1 LVCRSF
7 SNQPRKFCVTN
18 SFTPIRAC
26 PSSTPLAAE
35 KFGQALRSSQ
45 GFPAGH
51 ANERKSIGRVCSM
64 RTSRQDNRDQAR
76 EEALPPVVIIRL
88 LKLING
94 SKRTILGKRSKV
106 KAAKK

>member
-1 LVCRSF
+1 MPFLHATSRG
-7 SNQPRKFCVTN
+7 
-18 SFTPIRAC
+18 I
-26 PSSTPLAAE
+26 
-35 KFGQALRSSQ
+35 FGQALRSSQ
-45 GFPAGH
+45 GFPAGQ

-94 SKRTILGKRSKV
+94 SKRTILGKRNSQQSEGGQEMI
-106 KAAKK
+106 